1 MGGRKS
7 AWQTSMS
14 RRIALYLGGLLLF
27 WPLYRFI
34 NHKVPK
40 KPKIVE
46 ISGNLRNNHFLS
58 KDEFIIFSE
67 HDRLWALSRTCTHLG
82 CRLNFKEKDNVLEC
96 PCHQSRF
103 STTGDV
109 LNGPAKKPLNRYAV
123 DTTETPSSY
132 LVTLQ

>member
-7 AWQTSMS
+7 ASHTSMS

-34 NHKVPK
+34 SHKVPK

-46 ISGNLRNNHFLS
+46 ISGNLQNNHFLS
-58 KDEFIIFSE
+58 KEEFIIFSE
-67 HDRLWALSRTCTHLG
+67 DDSLWALSRTCTHLG
-82 CRLNFKEKDNVLEC
+82 CRLNFKEKENLLEC

-103 STTGDV
+103 STTGEV
-109 LNGPAKKPLNRYAV
+109 LKGPAKKPLNRYV
-123 DTTETPSSY
+123 VNTTDTPSIY